1 MGSIIMALKRDTV
14 AGTVKLRRV
23 VGVWQRRESMRPSKR
38 SRSGRRWQADYV
50 PPRAALFRQGAA
62 SGGGRVAITPDSE
75 VGAHCAEWPQE
86 ALRLLGRLEPP
97 HGSFTLARRLV
108 GVLRSVIEPLVPPM
122 FCSGKC
128 SPKRGGEDPTQ
139 ERYGR
144 ELIAPLLHQD
154 VEDDALIVDCPPQ
167 PVAFAL
173 DLELHPIQVPKSLAW
188 TRRRRR
194 SAA

>member
-1 MGSIIMALKRDTV
+1 MSRCVLVNGLDQAAVGKPITSRHV
-14 AGTVKLRRV
+14 LRCSA
-23 VGVWQRRESMRPSKR
+23 RELS
-38 SRSGRRWQADYV
+38 
-50 PPRAALFRQGAA
+50 

-154 VEDDALIVDCPPQ
+154 VEDDALIVACPPQ

-173 DLELHPIQVPKSLAW
+173 DLELHPIQGPKSLAW

>member
-1 MGSIIMALKRDTV
+1 MSRCVLVNGLDQA
-14 AGTVKLRRV
+14 AGCEPITSRHVLRCSA
-23 VGVWQRRESMRPSKR
+23 RELS
-38 SRSGRRWQADYV
+38 
-50 PPRAALFRQGAA
+50 

-173 DLELHPIQVPKSLAW
+173 DLELHPIQVPQSLAW